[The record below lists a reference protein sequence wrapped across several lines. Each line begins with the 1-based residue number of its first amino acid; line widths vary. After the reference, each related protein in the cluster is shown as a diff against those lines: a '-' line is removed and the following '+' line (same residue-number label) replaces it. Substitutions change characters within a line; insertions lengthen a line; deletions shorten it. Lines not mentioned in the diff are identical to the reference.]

1 MIAPYNRISSNF
13 AYFLVF
19 IAFLMS
25 SRCWIGFEGRNTLFF
40 YCLPIVLFM
49 LISIGAYKIRNQSKY
64 VMFAFLIYIANV
76 YTMHRARGTFEII
89 GMANQAV
96 LPITTY
102 LLLCL
107 QDSKKELLLY
117 HITKW
122 FGMILIPGMI
132 IYICSFFVNLPSL
145 GIIQTHYGGD
155 FYGEP
160 CYNYLFYLKPIT
172 VGATGMFRFNGPL
185 IEPGDLGC
193 VSAFLLYATKFDFKR
208 FKYLWAVL
216 ASLILTFSLAGY
228 LLALFGYSAI
238 MMTKNKFSSKKLLL
252 GVLVFS
258 TVIAFGTYYNGG
270 DNYINHSIL
279 SRLQD
284 DELAID
290 NTNGRISTQ
299 KLEFFYFMFENPSVL
314 WLGYDKATISFINEQ
329 FGAGA
334 GFYNQ
339 VLNIGILG
347 IILYLLPYFYITFK
361 SRDRRY
367 ALLSLVFLIL
377 YAYQRF
383 DLFWI
388 SLILCY
394 TFGICLNDK
403 EFELCK
409 K

>member
-1 MIAPYNRISSNF
+1 
-13 AYFLVF
+13 
-19 IAFLMS
+19 
-25 SRCWIGFEGRNTLFF
+25 
-40 YCLPIVLFM
+40 
-49 LISIGAYKIRNQSKY
+49 
-64 VMFAFLIYIANV
+64 
-76 YTMHRARGTFEII
+76 
-89 GMANQAV
+89 
-96 LPITTY
+96 
-102 LLLCL
+102 
-107 QDSKKELLLY
+107 
-117 HITKW
+117 
-122 FGMILIPGMI
+122 
-132 IYICSFFVNLPSL
+132 
-145 GIIQTHYGGD
+145 
-155 FYGEP
+155 
-160 CYNYLFYLKPIT
+160 
-172 VGATGMFRFNGPL
+172 
-185 IEPGDLGC
+185 
-193 VSAFLLYATKFDFKR
+193 
-208 FKYLWAVL
+208 
-216 ASLILTFSLAGY
+216 
-228 LLALFGYSAI
+228 
-238 MMTKNKFSSKKLLL
+238 MMTKNKFSSQKLLL

-258 TVIAFGTYYNGG
+258 AVIAFGTYYNGG

-299 KLEFFYFMFENPSVL
+299 KLEFFYFMFENPSIL
-314 WLGYDKATISFINEQ
+314 WLGYDKATISFVNEQ

-334 GFYNQ
+334 GFYSQ

>member
-40 YCLPIVLFM
+40 YCLPVVLFM
-49 LISIGAYKIRNQSKY
+49 LISMGAYEIRNQSKY
-64 VMFAFLIYIANV
+64 AMFAFLVYIANV
-76 YTMHRARGTFEII
+76 YTMYRARGTFEII

-96 LPITTY
+96 LPVTTY

-107 QDSKKELLLY
+107 QDSQKELLLY

-258 TVIAFGTYYNGG
+258 AVIALGTYYNGG
-270 DNYINHSIL
+270 DNYINRSIL

-284 DELAID
+284 GELAID

-299 KLEFFYFMFENPSVL
+299 KLEFFYFMFKNPSIL
-314 WLGYDKATISFINEQ
+314 WFGYDKATISFVNEQ

-334 GFYNQ
+334 GFYSQ

-347 IILYLLPYFYITFK
+347 IILYLLPYFYIT
-361 SRDRRY
+361 
-367 ALLSLVFLIL
+367 LLKFP
-377 YAYQRF
+377 
-383 DLFWI
+383 
-388 SLILCY
+388 
-394 TFGICLNDK
+394 TP
-403 EFELCK
+403 
-409 K
+409 

>member
-1 MIAPYNRISSNF
+1 MLSVFFQRLLRWAFYENVIFPMIAPYNRISSNF

-258 TVIAFGTYYNGG
+258 AVIAFGTYYMEVT
-270 DNYINHSIL
+270 ITLII
-279 SRLQD
+279 Q
-284 DELAID
+284 
-290 NTNGRISTQ
+290 
-299 KLEFFYFMFENPSVL
+299 FYRDFKMMN
-314 WLGYDKATISFINEQ
+314 WL
-329 FGAGA
+329 
-334 GFYNQ
+334 
-339 VLNIGILG
+339 
-347 IILYLLPYFYITFK
+347 
-361 SRDRRY
+361 
-367 ALLSLVFLIL
+367 
-377 YAYQRF
+377 
-383 DLFWI
+383 
-388 SLILCY
+388 
-394 TFGICLNDK
+394 
-403 EFELCK
+403 
-409 K
+409 

>member
-40 YCLPIVLFM
+40 YCLPVVLFM
-49 LISIGAYKIRNQSKY
+49 LISMGAYEIRNQSKY
-64 VMFAFLIYIANV
+64 AMFAFLVYIANV
-76 YTMHRARGTFEII
+76 YTMYRARGTFEII

-96 LPITTY
+96 LPVTTY

-107 QDSKKELLLY
+107 QDSQKELLLY

-228 LLALFGYSAI
+228 LLAIIWIF
-238 MMTKNKFSSKKLLL
+238 
-252 GVLVFS
+252 
-258 TVIAFGTYYNGG
+258 
-270 DNYINHSIL
+270 
-279 SRLQD
+279 LQ
-284 DELAID
+284 
-290 NTNGRISTQ
+290 
-299 KLEFFYFMFENPSVL
+299 
-314 WLGYDKATISFINEQ
+314 
-329 FGAGA
+329 
-334 GFYNQ
+334 
-339 VLNIGILG
+339 
-347 IILYLLPYFYITFK
+347 
-361 SRDRRY
+361 
-367 ALLSLVFLIL
+367 
-377 YAYQRF
+377 
-383 DLFWI
+383 
-388 SLILCY
+388 
-394 TFGICLNDK
+394 
-403 EFELCK
+403 
-409 K
+409 